1 MQSLALT
8 LFLILISVLSTAQAA
23 QHALLIGVS
32 DYSSSGLTN
41 LPGAKNDV
49 ARIDQV
55 LRQRFGFGGAQDSI
69 TTLLDAQATHR
80 GIAQAFATLR
90 EKSHPGD
97 QVFVYYSGHGS
108 QTPDLNGDE
117 PSGKDQTW
125 VSYAARSEKA
135 EEVDR
140 YDVLDDQIRDW
151 LGQIGEKTREI
162 VVFVSDSCHSGSV
175 SRGEV
180 TVRAAPPADAADH
193 PQGKRQFS
201 AYPKARILS
210 VGAARDDKPALEM
223 AFDQGT
229 KHGLFTWYW
238 TEALAQA
245 EPDQSWQQVFDRTRV
260 WMDLNY
266 NSAQQPQL
274 SGQGKDAPILGGQF
288 LPWRGQVVVKQVV
301 EQKVTLEV
309 GQLTGATVGSKY
321 APVKKGQTA
330 TVTLTEVY
338 PSFSLGD
345 LQGGPL
351 APGDL
356 LRETDHVYPGSAV
369 RVFINGDAPSEQTIL
384 LAQLRGLLACLGQT
398 TAEGQLP
405 GFERTDRQD
414 NAQLIV
420 YALQPKRDAQ
430 GQVVYRDTLP
440 DRDPQASLEVWVLKP
455 DEQPV
460 HERMRIR
467 FADPAQGHQ
476 VLKDNLIGYR
486 RRVAME
492 ELAQSSSTS
501 APITVQVIHHE
512 RCTPKQE
519 NCFDI
524 EASSIPGAPPEGLW
538 YRKEGKPMDMGAVSG
553 RSWKPFD
560 LLSFRFENTGPR
572 EAYLYLYDLRND
584 SSVAAIY
591 PAHRM
596 EADSAR
602 IAGGKS
608 LETAGQG
615 VFLLID
621 KPGNFAFF
629 TVISAQSLNSFRALE
644 QEAYAEVRS
653 RGTPLVPLEQLLV
666 NTVHGTRGSPVGVKN
681 GDWSTQLN
689 RYTVPNP

>member
-1 MQSLALT
+1 MQPLALT
-8 LFLILISVLSTAQAA
+8 LLLILISALSTAQAA
-23 QHALLIGVS
+23 KQALLIGIS
-32 DYSSSGLTN
+32 DYSASGLPN

-49 ARIDQV
+49 ERMAEV
-55 LRQRFGFGGAQDSI
+55 LRKRFGFSGAQDSI

-117 PSGKDQTW
+117 PS
-125 VSYAARSEKA
+125 KA
-135 EEVDR
+135 EENDR

-151 LGQIGEKTREI
+151 LGQIGQETGEMVI
-162 VVFVSDSCHSGSV
+162 FVSDSCHSGSV

-180 TVRAAPPADAADH
+180 TVRAAPPADATDH
-193 PQGKRQFS
+193 PLAKHQFP

-223 AFDQGT
+223 AFDAGA

-245 EPDQSWQQVFDRTRV
+245 EPDQTWQAVFDRTRI
-260 WMDLNY
+260 WMDLKF
-266 NSAQQPQL
+266 SGAQQPQL

-288 LPWRGQVVVKQVV
+288 LPRHGQVVVKQSAD
-301 EQKVTLEV
+301 QKVTLEV

-321 APVKKGQTA
+321 APVKDGQTA
-330 TVTLTEVY
+330 TVTLTEVH

-356 LRETDHVYPGSAV
+356 LRETHHVYPGGAV
-369 RVFINGDAPSEQTIL
+369 RVFINGDAPSEQTAL
-384 LAQLRGLLACLGQT
+384 LAQLRGLFAAPGQT
-398 TAEGQLP
+398 VAEDQLP

-414 NAQLIV
+414 QAQLIL

-460 HERMRIR
+460 HERMQIR
-467 FADPAQGHQ
+467 FADQAQGQQ

-486 RRVAME
+486 RRAAME
-492 ELAQSSSTS
+492 EMAQSSSTS

-524 EASSIPGAPPEGLW
+524 EAGSIPGAPPEGLW
-538 YRKEGKPMDMGAVSG
+538 YRKEGGKPIDMGAVA
-553 RSWKPFD
+553 RQSWKPFD
-560 LLSFRFENTGPR
+560 LLSFRFENTGSR
-572 EAYLYLYDLRND
+572 EAYLYLYELRD
-584 SSVAAIY
+584 DGSVAAVY
-591 PAHRM
+591 PADGM
-596 EADSAR
+596 EADKAR
-602 IAGGKS
+602 IAGDKF

-615 VFLLID
+615 LKVFLLID

-629 TVISAQSLNSFRALE
+629 TVISAQTLNSFLALE
-644 QEAYAEVRS
+644 QKAYAEVRS
-653 RGTPLVPLEQLLV
+653 KGTPLVPLEQLLV
-666 NTVHGTRGSPVGVKN
+666 NTVHGTRGLSVGVKN

-689 RYTVPNP
+689 RYAVPKP